1 MLHKIQVLHA
11 HEAWQQ
17 EQQLPLHCQAEL
29 SQLQHNYAQHLPSCP
44 SRHPLHCH
52 FLPCL
57 GTPLLPCCM
66 DLASVDPLKLLPQ
79 CCQAFWSNPGG
90 RHHPPPLP
98 PPQPLSLT
106 HNPALGKAQMCHSC
120 TPLQQTPSI
129 HTQATHTYVQLVC
142 QLPPP
147 QVSHTL
153 HRVPNKKC
161 SMCSLLNKNGHCR
174 LVHTVA
180 QGLCSLWFAQ
190 VQSR

>member
-1 MLHKIQVLHA
+1 MLHKMQVLHA
-11 HEAWQQ
+11 HKAWQQ

-98 PPQPLSLT
+98 PRQPLSLT
-106 HNPALGKAQMCHSC
+106 HNPALGKAQMYHSC
-120 TPLQQTPSI
+120 TLLQQTPSI
-129 HTQATHTYVQLVC
+129 HTQATHVC
-142 QLPPP
+142 ATGLPPTATAS
-147 QVSHTL
+147 QSHL
-153 HRVPNKKC
+153 
-161 SMCSLLNKNGHCR
+161 
-174 LVHTVA
+174 A
-180 QGLCSLWFAQ
+180 QGA
-190 VQSR
+190 